1 MDELL
6 EQFLI
11 EARELIAQAADDFGH
26 LERDPAD
33 RPRIDSAFRAIH
45 TLKGSVVVFDMV
57 PAERALHAAE
67 DLLERARAGTHALDG
82 EGLAALVAILDETDR
97 WVDAME
103 RAGALPASA
112 TATAERLV
120 ARISGVELAPTVAA
134 TPIAGGEPAWL
145 ETLRAREAE
154 RIAAAGTD
162 LVAFRYTPD
171 PDCFFRGDDPLGI
184 IAGVPDLVG
193 FALLPSEPWP
203 ELDAF
208 EPFRCAV
215 ILEGLSAAPL
225 AQVRAA
231 LRLVGDQVET
241 AEIHAR
247 LAEQEEI
254 GIAGA
259 QKSLRVD
266 SERIDALA
274 DGVGELIVVAN
285 MLSHVAGEADRID
298 PRIGARVH
306 AAHAE
311 LERAV
316 GDMRRAVMAVRMVS
330 LAPSLRRL
338 PRMIREIAETLEK
351 PVSFEMR
358 GEATE
363 VDKGVADAIYEPLLH
378 IVRNALDHGIE
389 PAPARHAA
397 GKSETATLRL
407 DVRRDAD
414 HVVITV
420 SDDGAGIDPAHIR
433 TAAVARGIVEREAA
447 DAMDDTHAIRLIFAA
462 GFSTAAQVT
471 AVSGRGVGLD
481 AVKSAIEQLG
491 GGIDIASTLGSGTSF
506 RLRLP
511 LNAIMTRLLI
521 VRVGEDRYGVPLD
534 RIVETA
540 SVPSDH
546 ILAVGAGQACVLRD
560 RTLPILD
567 LARLLGAESTRAPL
581 TKLLVTEASA
591 EPVGVIVDGF
601 GERIDGLVRPRS
613 GLLAG
618 VPGVAGTT
626 LLGDGGVLLVL
637 DLAELVA

>member
-11 EARELIAQAADDFGH
+11 EARELIAQAADDFSH
-26 LERDPAD
+26 LERDAAD
-33 RPRIDSAFRAIH
+33 RARIDSAFRAIH

-67 DLLERARAGTHALDG
+67 DLLERARAGTQVLDAA
-82 EGLAALVAILDETDR
+82 GLAALIAILDETDR

-112 TATAERLV
+112 AATAKRLV
-120 ARISGVELAPTVAA
+120 ARISGAEPAPMVAA
-134 TPIAGGEPAWL
+134 APVARAEPAWL
-145 ETLRAREAE
+145 DMLRVREAE
-154 RIAAAGTD
+154 RIAAAEAD

-171 PDCFFRGDDPLGI
+171 PDCFFRGDDPLAI
-184 IAGVPDLVG
+184 IAAVPDLAG
-193 FALLPSEPWP
+193 FALLPSAPWP
-203 ELDAF
+203 ALDAF

-241 AEIHAR
+241 AEIRVHP
-247 LAEQEEI
+247 AEQEDI
-254 GIAGA
+254 GSAGA

-266 SERIDALA
+266 AERIDALA
-274 DGVGELIVVAN
+274 DGVGELIVAAN
-285 MLSHVAGEADRID
+285 MLAHVADEANRID

-316 GDMRRAVMAVRMVS
+316 SDMRRAVMAVRMVS

-338 PRMIREIAETLEK
+338 PRMVREIADALGK
-351 PVSFEMR
+351 PVRFEMR

-378 IVRNALDHGIE
+378 LVRNALDHGIE
-389 PAPARHAA
+389 GGAARQSA
-397 GKSETATLRL
+397 GKPETATLRL

-414 HVVITV
+414 HVAITV

-433 TAAVARGIVEREAA
+433 TAAVARGVVEREAA
-447 DAMDDTHAIRLIFAA
+447 DAMDDAHAIRLIFAA
-462 GFSTAAQVT
+462 GFSTAAQVS

-481 AVKSAIEQLG
+481 AVQSVIEQLG
-491 GGIDIASTLGSGTSF
+491 GSVDIATTLGSGTSF

-546 ILAVGAGQACVLRD
+546 IRAVGSGQACVLRD

-567 LARLLGAESTRAPL
+567 LARLLGTESTRAPL